1 MLKQLIR
8 NLLLFYALHCIEDK
22 KYHSGASEIE
32 ILKQTNSVWFLLC
45 LYVWKFILPH
55 DETLRKLSQNASFLW
70 SKFSREQNLWLCPY
84 TGKMRVREN
93 PFLGIFYA
101 VEPLSII
108 CRSSHQDMLLEKG
121 VLKICRKFKGEHP
134 CRSAIA
140 IKLHGCSPLNLWHIF
155 RTPFTKNTS
164 GWLLLYLSN
173 RDIICWV

>member
-1 MLKQLIR
+1 MFE
-8 NLLLFYALHCIEDK
+8 NLYYHMMKPCVSYAK
-22 KYHSGASEIE
+22 MRVFSGPNFPENKI
-32 ILKQTNSVWFLLC
+32 F
-45 LYVWKFILPH
+45 
-55 DETLRKLSQNASFLW
+55 D
-70 SKFSREQNLWLCPY
+70 CPY

-93 PFLGIFYA
+93 PFLGIFDA

-173 RDIICWV
+173 RDIIC